1 MFINNVVNSR
11 WLDQLLLDLK
21 MNSSFIFFH
30 ANYKSLA
37 GFYSRIPLI
46 RPFLKVDKKV
56 RSLGFFENFQENAPK
71 I

>member
-21 MNSSFIFFH
+21 MNSSFIFLH
-30 ANYKSLA
+30 ANYKSLS

-46 RPFLKVDKKV
+46 WPFLKVDKKV
-56 RSLGFFENFQENAPK
+56 WSLGFLRIFK
-71 I
+71 KML